1 MTRNAR
7 LSIVLSGLA
16 IACAGCGESAGL
28 SRVDGKVLY
37 KGEPAAGARVYFH
50 RTDPHGPPGPVPTAD
65 VGDDGRFWVTSGDL
79 GYGAP
84 PGTYNVLVE
93 WREGPPRTHRVDLA
107 KKTGKATAKGAK
119 LELKADDRLKG
130 RYLDPDH
137 PRLRAEVASG
147 TTSLPPFELID

>member
-1 MTRNAR
+1 
-7 LSIVLSGLA
+7 LA
-16 IACAGCGESAGL
+16 LPWAGCGDSSGL

-50 RTDPHGPPGPVPTAD
+50 RVDSNAASGSVPTAE
-65 VGDDGRFWVTSGDL
+65 VADDGRFWLTSGDL

-93 WREGPPRTHRVDLA
+93 WREGPLRTHRVDLA
-107 KKTGKATAKGAK
+107 KKAGKAAVRGAK
-119 LELKADDRLKG
+119 LELKADDRLRG
-130 RYLDPDH
+130 RYLDPGH

-147 TTSLPPFELID
+147 STSLPPFELTD